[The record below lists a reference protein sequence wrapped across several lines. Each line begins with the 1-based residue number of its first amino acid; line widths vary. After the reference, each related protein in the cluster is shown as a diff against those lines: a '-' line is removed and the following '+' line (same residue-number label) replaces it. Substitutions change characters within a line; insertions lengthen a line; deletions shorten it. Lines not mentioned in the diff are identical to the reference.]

1 MAIKKKRPSVSEQ
14 LKASREKNNGLK
26 DELESYRGAEKRRL
40 ECIRVLK
47 EELRLSKDGH
57 SQEAAT
63 DQEFIVWAKSQK
75 IQVFKRG
82 ELEVHFHPLAF
93 VDDVGGDSEPEIP
106 DHEIDPS
113 TDVNDV
119 DDDLLYHSSN

>member
-1 MAIKKKRPSVSEQ
+1 MSGIEARILEAKR
-14 LKASREKNNGLK
+14 
-26 DELESYRGAEKRRL
+26 ES
-40 ECIRVLK
+40 
-47 EELRLSKDGH
+47 
-57 SQEAAT
+57 
-63 DQEFIVWAKSQK
+63 DQEFILWAKEQK

-82 ELEVHFHPLAF
+82 ELEVHFSPMAF
-93 VDDVGGDSEPEIP
+93 IDDSGHESEPEVP